1 MAAFLCQQ
9 PRVGDAVGD
18 VVGLQRGAAQ
28 RPDHGQCGC
37 TGVDVDEILRPDQVC
52 RGLRDAALLPDGK
65 RLLGGHR
72 RLIGQKLA
80 VRQGRTAVDLIQTA
94 LPRQLG
100 QVAADRG
107 FTGVKC
113 LAQLLHGGGAFF
125 RQQVQDQGKA
135 FLG

>member
-1 MAAFLCQQ
+1 M
-9 PRVGDAVGD
+9 
-18 VVGLQRGAAQ
+18 
-28 RPDHGQCGC
+28 
-37 TGVDVDEILRPDQVC
+37 LRFCPT
-52 RGLRDAALLPDGK
+52 ASAS
-65 RLLGGHR
+65 
-72 RLIGQKLA
+72 LA
-80 VRQGRTAVDLIQTA
+80 AVDLIQTA